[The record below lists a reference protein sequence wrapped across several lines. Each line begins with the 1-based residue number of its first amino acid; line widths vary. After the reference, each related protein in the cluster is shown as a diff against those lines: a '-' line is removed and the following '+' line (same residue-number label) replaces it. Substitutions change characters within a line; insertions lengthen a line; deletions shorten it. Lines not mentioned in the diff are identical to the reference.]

1 MKRRKKQN
9 MGVGKKLGQE
19 KFVVFLLHYYYFFAE
34 GVHGF
39 LPVYLSSVNY
49 IVYLP
54 SVSPKAW
61 LSRLWVENLDLHLL
75 TPVFW
80 FVTPG
85 RKVWAITALNW
96 PLLKHILII

>member
-1 MKRRKKQN
+1 MKEETKYGGREEIRARKICCC
-9 MGVGKKLGQE
+9 
-19 KFVVFLLHYYYFFAE
+19 LLHYYYFFAE

-39 LPVYLSSVNY
+39 LPVYLSLVNY